1 MSPAP
6 ARQLQKNYGLMF
18 VMSVVCWLWISFAD
32 GPIFFIMSATGTSG
46 YLLYV
51 MPVVTIFL
59 LALILFKNARISA
72 GAMVQQGLLL
82 AAFAAAGIVQTINSG
97 EFDVTGYLQLYATFA
112 LCFLISRFY
121 QDNAAK
127 LGAQFANTILWI
139 HYFLCAYCI
148 LAWIGLNFT
157 DINIEIRDASTSI
170 GGSIFG
176 FSRTSGFHRESAWAG
191 QAMAATFLISYYLR
205 PGKIVPITVLFIG
218 GILTSGSATGM
229 LLALLFAG
237 YLFAVRKNVSMGAK
251 ILVGLLVV
259 AAFSI
264 VFRERIQ
271 DIFSGLDASTSMRIA
286 STRPALDIIREQF
299 PFGTGYGNFRD
310 FAVYDLGFSQAF
322 INLEKASF
330 YKSDLAILNILAEL
344 GVMGA
349 IMLVFFAR
357 NFYVRSTLLIVGFV
371 VIGYFSSGTLVAPP
385 YFALAALAGLQRAME
400 LRGRPTTR
408 VSRPLAQAWRSRPTG
423 GWAAGPPRPAAG
435 QPAHRG

>member
-1 MSPAP
+1 MSPGP

-18 VMSVVCWLWISFAD
+18 LMSVVCWLWISFAD
-32 GPIFFIMSATGTSG
+32 GPIFFIMSATSTSG

-51 MPVVTIFL
+51 MPVFAIFL
-59 LALILFKNARISA
+59 LCLILFKDGRISA
-72 GAMVQQGLLL
+72 GAMVQQGLVL
-82 AAFAAAGIVQTINSG
+82 AAFVAAGIVQRIHSG
-97 EFDVTGYLQLYATFA
+97 GFEITGYLQLYATFA
-112 LCFLISRFY
+112 LCFLISQFY

-127 LGAQFANTILWI
+127 LGAQFANSIVWI

-148 LAWIGLNFT
+148 LAWVGLNFI

-170 GGSIFG
+170 SGSIFG

-205 PGKIVPITVLFIG
+205 PSKILPVTVLFVG

-229 LLALLFAG
+229 FLAFLFAG
-237 YLFAVRKNVSMGAK
+237 YTFAVRKNVSMGAR
-251 ILVGLLVV
+251 ILVGLVVV

-271 DIFSGLDASTSMRIA
+271 DIFSGLDASTSMRVA
-286 STRPALDIIREQF
+286 STRAAIDIIREHF
-299 PFGTGYGNFRD
+299 PFGTGYGNFRN
-310 FAVYDLGFSQAF
+310 FAVYDSGFSQAF
-322 INLEKASF
+322 IDLEKASF

-357 NFYVRSTLLIVGFV
+357 NFYVRSTLPIIGFV

-385 YFALAALAGLQRAME
+385 YFALAALAGLQRAVE
-400 LRGRPTTR
+400 LRRRPAIAA
-408 VSRPLAQAWRSRPTG
+408 RPIAQARPSRLTG
-423 GWAAGPPRPAAG
+423 GWAAG
-435 QPAHRG
+435 QPARRG